1 MKCLKNKKTIKRRA
15 RMAFK
20 KFVMSATRFVNE
32 MRVKE
37 KANEFRSFLIKK
49 SLEVDEDLILEK
61 KELLTG

>member
-1 MKCLKNKKTIKRRA
+1 
-15 RMAFK
+15 MAFK